1 MVQVRMKPC
10 GIKKTIIMSKI
21 YHKKHA
27 HKGQTT
33 LPPGAGKTKKEK
45 SKENIYWMYFLV
57 FLGLSLAL
65 LYFFR

>member
-1 MVQVRMKPC
+1 LVQIRLKSC
-10 GIKKTIIMSKI
+10 GIKKTIIMSKF
-21 YHKKHA
+21 YHKKHFR
-27 HKGQTT
+27 KGPAT

-57 FLGLSLAL
+57 FLGLSLVL